1 MSEYIYYNNVA
12 HEGLTFEVRTGS
24 TNFATSPPDGTI
36 RVDHTQRSFS
46 MTLDQ
51 TKAKVTARIWQ
62 SIAQSGVSV
71 SSIPQDQLDTLVD
84 SIADGVLVAVN
95 DFMED
100 AGLPVRTEL
109 AADTPAAGEETILW
123 EGRPFLSFVT
133 WYQITSERVRI
144 IRGLLRKD
152 RDDIELVRIQDLDL
166 NQGVTERA
174 VGVGDI
180 IIHSSDPS
188 TPTAV
193 LNNVTEPQQVHE
205 ILRRAM
211 LEARKRFRYSV
222 QEEM

>member
-1 MSEYIYYNNVA
+1 
-12 HEGLTFEVRTGS
+12 
-24 TNFATSPPDGTI
+24 
-36 RVDHTQRSFS
+36 
-46 MTLDQ
+46 MTLAQ
-51 TKAKVTARIWQ
+51 TKANMTARIWQ

-71 SSIPQDQLDTLVD
+71 SSIPQDQLNTLVD

-95 DFMED
+95 EFMEE
-100 AGLPVRTEL
+100 AGLPVRAEL
-109 AADTPAAGEETILW
+109 DAATATTGEEQILW

-133 WYQITSERVRI
+133 WYQITTERVRI
-144 IRGLLRKD
+144 IRGLLNRD

-166 NQGVTERA
+166 QEGATERFA
-174 VGVGDI
+174 GVGDI
-180 IIHSSDPS
+180 VIHSSDPS

-193 LNNVTEPQQVHE
+193 LNNVFEPQQVHE

>member
-1 MSEYIYYNNVA
+1 MSLA
-12 HEGLTFEVRTGS
+12 
-24 TNFATSPPDGTI
+24 
-36 RVDHTQRSFS
+36 
-46 MTLDQ
+46 Q

-95 DFMED
+95 DFMEE
-100 AGLPVRTEL
+100 AGMPVRNEL
-109 AADTPAAGEETILW
+109 TADTAPTNEEKVLW

-144 IRGLLRKD
+144 IRGLLSKD

-166 NQGVTERA
+166 EQGVTERA

-180 IIHSSDPS
+180 VIHSSDPS

-193 LNNVTEPQQVHE
+193 LNNIAEPQAVHE

-211 LEARKRFRYSV
+211 LEARNRFRYSV